1 MVDSTSGWFAHKKSD
16 FISLHIY
23 FKLAPIQ
30 DSKKPVIISECG
42 GYSQEIKDHFF
53 SKYNHYG
60 YGSCKTKEELTGKVV
75 EMYQRMVIPA
85 IEKGLCGCIYTQ
97 LSDVEDET
105 NGFYTYD
112 RKVCKVDK
120 EQIQK
125 IYDEI
130 RTQFVEN

>member
-1 MVDSTSGWFAHKKSD
+1 MLFRS
-16 FISLHIY
+16 
-23 FKLAPIQ
+23 
-30 DSKKPVIISECG
+30 
-42 GYSQEIKDHFF
+42 
-53 SKYNHYG
+53 
-60 YGSCKTKEELTGKVV
+60 ELTGKVV